1 MNPDRG
7 RPSKAF
13 PQCKRPQH
21 PLQSPVRVLLYYSG
35 IKPPTVTISLR
46 KHQERILDRMLTY
59 NKGQIIVPTG
69 GGKTLTMILDTQR
82 RHDVINNGTTTV
94 VVAPRILLAEQLCSE
109 FMEVLDPNNSDPY
122 LHVMHVHSGETHY
135 TSTSNAYQIHLY
147 ANCARACGEIV
158 IIFTS
163 YNSLHRIQ
171 EADIEVNAI
180 YFDEAHNSVKKN
192 FFPAT
197 EFFAENADRCYF
209 YTATPKHSLTP
220 NKPGMNWSV
229 YGQVLE
235 NVPAPELVQQGYILP
250 PKVVVK
256 KLDVIKGRKVMYAE
270 DGDNLIE
277 TIDDNEVDKILICAR
292 STKQIMGLI
301 SQSNFVADL
310 VERDYHWMMIT
321 SKTGAI
327 IDGKKVDRE
336 KFFETLNKWGKESDR
351 KFVVI
356 HHSILSEGINVN
368 GLEAVI
374 FMRNMDYIGISQ
386 SIGRVIRLGAE
397 SKTFGLV
404 CIPTYD
410 SVGIST
416 AKKVQAVV
424 DVVFNQGQ
432 PAISEIRR

>member
-1 MNPDRG
+1 MTLTL
-7 RPSKAF
+7 RP
-13 PQCKRPQH
+13 
-21 PLQSPVRVLLYYSG
+21 
-35 IKPPTVTISLR
+35 
-46 KHQERILDRMLTY
+46 HQERILDRMLTY

-69 GGKTLTMILDTQR
+69 GGKTLTMIVDTQR
-82 RHDVINNGTTTV
+82 RHDSINNGSTTI

-109 FMEVLDPNNSDPY
+109 FLEIIDTSNT
-122 LHVMHVHSGETHY
+122 HIMHVHSGETHHF
-135 TSTSNAYQIHLY
+135 STTNAEKIHLF
-147 ANCARACGEIV
+147 ANTARTAGENC
-158 IIFTS
+158 IIFTT
-163 YNSLHRIQ
+163 YNSLHRVM

-180 YFDEAHNSVKKN
+180 YFDEAHNFVKKN
-192 FFPAT
+192 FFGAT
-197 EFFAENADRCYF
+197 EFFAQNADRCYF

-220 NKPGMNWSV
+220 KKPGMNWGDV
-229 YGQVLE
+229 YGQVLC
-235 NVPAPELVQQGYILP
+235 NVPAPELVEGGFILP

-256 KLDVIKGRKVMYAE
+256 QLPLIKGRKVMWAE
-270 DGDNLIE
+270 DSVNLLE
-277 TIDDNEVDKILICAR
+277 TIDDNNISKTLICAR
-292 STKQIMGLI
+292 TTKQIIGLI
-301 SQSNFVADL
+301 SNSDFCVQLAQRGYS
-310 VERDYHWMMIT
+310 WMTIT

-327 IDGKKVDRE
+327 VDGKKVNRE
-336 KFFETLNKWGKESDR
+336 EFFNTLNTWGKDPEK

-386 SIGRVIRLGAE
+386 SIGRVIRLGADT
-397 SKTFGLV
+397 KTFGLV

-416 AKKVQAVV
+416 ARKVQAVV

>member
-1 MNPDRG
+1 M
-7 RPSKAF
+7 
-13 PQCKRPQH
+13 
-21 PLQSPVRVLLYYSG
+21 
-35 IKPPTVTISLR
+35 TISLR
-46 KHQERILDRMLTY
+46 KHQERILDRMLAY
-59 NKGQIIVPTG
+59 EKGQIIVPTG
-69 GGKTLTMILDTQR
+69 GGKTLTMIIDTQR

-109 FMEVLDPNNSDPY
+109 FLEVIDTSNT
-122 LHVMHVHSGETHY
+122 HIMHVHSGETHHFS
-135 TSTSNAYQIHLY
+135 STKADKIHMF
-147 ANCARACGEIV
+147 ANVARTAGENV

-171 EADIEVNAI
+171 EADIEVNTI

-209 YTATPKHSLTP
+209 YTATPKNSLTP

-229 YGQVLE
+229 YGQIIE
-235 NVPAPELVQQGYILP
+235 SVPAPELVEQGYILP

-256 KLDVIKGRKVMYAE
+256 QLPLIKGRKVMYAE
-270 DGDNLIE
+270 DSDNLLE
-277 TIDDNEVDKILICAR
+277 TIDDNNIDKTLICAR
-292 STKQIMGLI
+292 TTKQIMGLI
-301 SQSNFVADL
+301 SQSDFCLQLA
-310 VERDYHWMMIT
+310 ERGYSWMTIT

-327 IDGKKVDRE
+327 IDGKKVNRE
-336 KFFETLNKWGKESDR
+336 QFFDTLNAWGKDSEK

-356 HHSILSEGINVN
+356 HHSILSEGINVS

-386 SIGRVIRLGAE
+386 SIGRVIRLGDK

-410 SVGIST
+410 SVGIGT
-416 AKKVQAVV
+416 ARKVQALSLIH
-424 DVVFNQGQ
+424 
-432 PAISEIRR
+432 ISEPTRPY